1 MKQIRSANMRPALL
15 VTVLLMA
22 FCLSSAIL
30 AQVEPGPAASGSNGM
45 VATAHPL
52 ASEAGLEILKQG
64 GNAVDAAVASAFA
77 IGVVEP
83 DGSGLGGGGS
93 MVIYLADTKAS
104 YNVNYYHQSS
114 STIEKIK
121 YDPDNDR
128 TTAKSILVPGTVA
141 GLCLAQ
147 ERFGKLPLAQVIA
160 PAIRYAEQG
169 FPIDGTLAQLILDNV
184 EMLRLDTAT
193 ALTFLIDGFPKMEGD
208 TLRQPELAKVL
219 RAVAEKGRAGFYEGE
234 IAKAI
239 VERVTSLGGALTM
252 EDLATFSA
260 ELNKPVQGS
269 YRGYQIISTGAP
281 QSGMSVIQSLNI
293 LENENLTAMGHFSKS
308 ASTLHLMAE
317 TMCRTYADRWQYL
330 GDPRFNDVPVDG
342 IIAKE
347 YALERFNAINRFKAD
362 PKQYRLTEAGNP
374 IRFDHARS
382 SEFSSDKQGGKK
394 RGWDDEMDESKTSAG
409 DWGESIFDSWGGKK
423 SGTTVKKQPK
433 QKSDSSRDTTKEEST
448 EVDDNDSYDG
458 GGSTT
463 HLSVIDKDGNM
474 VALTQTLGTFF
485 GSGVTASGVLMNCG
499 MSNFSLS
506 SEANLVQPNKQ
517 PRSSICPTLVLRDGK
532 PAMVVGSPGAGR
544 IICTVVEILVN
555 AIDFDMDARDA
566 NWAPRFYCEKFQE
579 HLYLEGGIDE
589 QVSNELERMGHT
601 LRKYEG
607 RDLFFGGVQMIL
619 VDPVTGMF
627 YGSADKRRGGVA
639 LGY

>member
-1 MKQIRSANMRPALL
+1 MKQIRSANMRPTLL

-22 FCLSSAIL
+22 FSLSSAIL

-269 YRGYQIISTGAP
+269 YRGYQIISTGSP
-281 QSGMSVIQSLNI
+281 QSGMAVIQSLNI
-293 LENENLTAMGHFSKS
+293 L
-308 ASTLHLMAE
+308 
-317 TMCRTYADRWQYL
+317 
-330 GDPRFNDVPVDG
+330 
-342 IIAKE
+342 
-347 YALERFNAINRFKAD
+347 
-362 PKQYRLTEAGNP
+362 
-374 IRFDHARS
+374 
-382 SEFSSDKQGGKK
+382 
-394 RGWDDEMDESKTSAG
+394 
-409 DWGESIFDSWGGKK
+409 
-423 SGTTVKKQPK
+423 
-433 QKSDSSRDTTKEEST
+433 
-448 EVDDNDSYDG
+448 
-458 GGSTT
+458 
-463 HLSVIDKDGNM
+463 
-474 VALTQTLGTFF
+474 
-485 GSGVTASGVLMNCG
+485 
-499 MSNFSLS
+499 
-506 SEANLVQPNKQ
+506 
-517 PRSSICPTLVLRDGK
+517 
-532 PAMVVGSPGAGR
+532 
-544 IICTVVEILVN
+544 
-555 AIDFDMDARDA
+555 
-566 NWAPRFYCEKFQE
+566 
-579 HLYLEGGIDE
+579 
-589 QVSNELERMGHT
+589 
-601 LRKYEG
+601 
-607 RDLFFGGVQMIL
+607 
-619 VDPVTGMF
+619 
-627 YGSADKRRGGVA
+627 
-639 LGY
+639 